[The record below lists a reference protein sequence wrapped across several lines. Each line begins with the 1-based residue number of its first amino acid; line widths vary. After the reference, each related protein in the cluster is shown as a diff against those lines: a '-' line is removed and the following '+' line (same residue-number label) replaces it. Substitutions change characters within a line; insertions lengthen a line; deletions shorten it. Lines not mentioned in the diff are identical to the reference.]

1 MTRAYGRIRQARSR
15 KEVHAARCRRSCSRI
30 QGKHWHG
37 LCGLCAPNL
46 QNLLP
51 VQLTTQLSVAM
62 AAHAHT
68 EDPGPF
74 PSRHPGCRVRVH
86 ALGCYLV
93 LCQCSHRRLRRLV
106 ITRLAPQL
114 AGQSP
119 PRAPRARRR
128 LRSPTATRLSGSRRV
143 ALSPSLVG
151 GGAAACIAAVACV
164 APPFVGV
171 PLLGL
176 ACSPRREE

>member
-1 MTRAYGRIRQARSR
+1 MDAMNTSTASQEDREYDAVRIWQNTTSAKPQLYRS
-15 KEVHAARCRRSCSRI
+15 KHAAVGRARGSKENIGSV
-30 QGKHWHG
+30 
-37 LCGLCAPNL
+37 PNL

-93 LCQCSHRRLRRLV
+93 LCQ
-106 ITRLAPQL
+106 
-114 AGQSP
+114 
-119 PRAPRARRR
+119 
-128 LRSPTATRLSGSRRV
+128 
-143 ALSPSLVG
+143 
-151 GGAAACIAAVACV
+151 
-164 APPFVGV
+164 
-171 PLLGL
+171 
-176 ACSPRREE
+176 

>member
-1 MTRAYGRIRQARSR
+1 MDAMNTSTASQEDREYDADMAEYDKRESAKKHELPSVVLADPRKTLARAL
-15 KEVHAARCRRSCSRI
+15 VCV
-30 QGKHWHG
+30 
-37 LCGLCAPNL
+37 PNL

-74 PSRHPGCRVRVH
+74 PSRHPGCRVH

-128 LRSPTATRLSGSRRV
+128 LRSPTETRLSGSRRV
-143 ALSPSLVG
+143 AL
-151 GGAAACIAAVACV
+151 
-164 APPFVGV
+164 PP
-171 PLLGL
+171 
-176 ACSPRREE
+176 